1 MHWLL
6 ALTVGT
12 LVTCSVYLM
21 LRRSLV
27 RVLLGIGLLG
37 HAANLTV
44 FALGSVTRGRAP
56 IVPPGA
62 ALPEAGYAD
71 PLPQALVLTA
81 IVIGL
86 AVTAFLAVLIY
97 RTIQTHG
104 TGDTDELTVTE
115 P

>member
-6 ALTVGT
+6 ALTVGV

-27 RVLLGIGLLG
+27 KVLLGIGLLG

-44 FALGSVTRGRAP
+44 FTLGTVTRGRAP

-62 ALPEAGYAD
+62 VVPEPGYAD
-71 PLPQALVLTA
+71 PIPQALVLTA

-86 AVTAFLAVLIY
+86 AVIAFLAVLIY
-97 RTIQTHG
+97 RTVQTHG
-104 TGDTDELTVTE
+104 TGDTDVLTATE
-115 P
+115 T